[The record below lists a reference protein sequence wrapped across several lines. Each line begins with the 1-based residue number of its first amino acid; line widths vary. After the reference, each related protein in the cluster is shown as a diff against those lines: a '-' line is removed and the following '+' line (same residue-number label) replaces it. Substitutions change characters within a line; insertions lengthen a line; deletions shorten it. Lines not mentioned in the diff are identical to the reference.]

1 MNLLGPIVF
10 LILLALG
17 IPWFW
22 PSGNSVLIYGLP
34 AWVVSAIVVSVL
46 CSAFTAYLLRK
57 PWTHE
62 KSKTQDG

>member
-1 MNLLGPIVF
+1 MNLLSPIVF

-22 PSGNSVLIYGLP
+22 PTGSSVLIFGLP
-34 AWVVSAIVVSVL
+34 AWVISAIVVSIM
-46 CSAFTAYLLRK
+46 CSVFTAFLLRK

-62 KSKTQDG
+62 KPQEEDE

>member
-1 MNLLGPIVF
+1 MNLLRPTVF

-22 PSGNSVLIYGLP
+22 PKGNSVLIFGLP

-57 PWTHE
+57 PWAHE
-62 KSKTQDG
+62 KSKAEDG

>member
-10 LILLALG
+10 LILLGLG

-22 PSGNSVLIYGLP
+22 PSGNSGLIFGRP
-34 AWVVSAIVVSVL
+34 AWVVSAIGVSVL
-46 CSAFTAYLLRK
+46 GSAFTAYLLRK
-57 PWTHE
+57 PWPHE